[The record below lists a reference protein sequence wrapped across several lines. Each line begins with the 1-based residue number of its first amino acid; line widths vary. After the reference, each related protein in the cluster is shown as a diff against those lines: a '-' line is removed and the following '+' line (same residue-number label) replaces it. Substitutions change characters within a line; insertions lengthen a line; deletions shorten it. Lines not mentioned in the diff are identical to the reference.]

1 MLNGL
6 PDLVTSFVSVDAAST
21 RAYGDYRGYVIITS
35 NYVIN
40 CPLVIAP
47 GSLDIV
53 LERLATQNI
62 PSASSPLASSPE
74 NWRIRRVVG
83 IIARLD

>member
-35 NYVIN
+35 NYVIA
-40 CPLVIAP
+40 PLVIAP

-53 LERLATQNI
+53 LEHLATQNI

-74 NWRIRRVVG
+74 NWRIRRVVD
-83 IIARLD
+83 ITARLD